1 MIAIF
6 SRAGLLEVPESMDRL
21 SMRVAG
27 VVLCQMTDGCIALND
42 RSAKRGEHSPRQR
55 QLVARLP
62 PHDVHVD
69 RRRLETGV
77 TEHPLHE
84 ARVTGLHRQP
94 HSEPVA

>member
-1 MIAIF
+1 MY
-6 SRAGLLEVPESMDRL
+6 SSVERGTNRASFRRSPYVPT
-21 SMRVAG
+21 
-27 VVLCQMTDGCIALND
+27 TDSYNAQKD

-94 HSEPVA
+94 HPEPVA